1 MISYKEQFRNRRK
14 ERSSDVPVSI
24 QSSYSRNVLYVSLY
38 IALLIIF
45 ICVRTLSSI
54 NHKIMLAIQ
63 IFT

>member
-24 QSSYSRNVLYVSLY
+24 QSSYSRNVLYMRLY
-38 IALLIIF
+38 IALFMIF

-54 NHKIMLAIQ
+54 NHKIMLPIQ

>member
-1 MISYKEQFRNRRK
+1 MISYKKQFRNRRK

-54 NHKIMLAIQ
+54 NHKIMLAPR